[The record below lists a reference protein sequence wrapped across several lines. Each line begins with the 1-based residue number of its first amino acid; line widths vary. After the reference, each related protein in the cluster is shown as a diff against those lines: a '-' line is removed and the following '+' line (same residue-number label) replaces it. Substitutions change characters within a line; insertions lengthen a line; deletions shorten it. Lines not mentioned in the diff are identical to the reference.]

1 MCPGTN
7 LNLYQEAKSWID
19 AMEHCQRGDSSV
31 VEITNQTDNDKL
43 KGLWKY
49 TKDLKNGVWIGL
61 ERSIFGKN
69 PEWKW
74 ISGSKVEYNQ
84 WKNSYSL
91 NSLNYNCGKIILVNE
106 TKEIK
111 WMNDNCHAKLPFIC
125 KSKLLFILQLDTRSR
140 LVLLFFPLLFQVRMK
155 YPAIIM

>member
-7 LNLYQEAKSWID
+7 LNIYQEAKSWID

-84 WKNSYSL
+84 WKNSYPL

-140 LVLLFFPLLFQVRMK
+140 LVLLFFLFFSRFE
-155 YPAIIM
+155 